1 MFLINIQNTLFQ
13 AFQKVGAAL
22 STFGLTGA
30 GIGIG
35 LVFASLVKG
44 ISRNPNLRDELFRF
58 ALTEAIALFALM
70 LAFSILKKHKFFSLK
85 QF

>member
-1 MFLINIQNTLFQ
+1 MLFQ

-44 ISRNPNLRDELFRF
+44 IFRNPNLRDELFRF

-85 QF
+85 QLINLK